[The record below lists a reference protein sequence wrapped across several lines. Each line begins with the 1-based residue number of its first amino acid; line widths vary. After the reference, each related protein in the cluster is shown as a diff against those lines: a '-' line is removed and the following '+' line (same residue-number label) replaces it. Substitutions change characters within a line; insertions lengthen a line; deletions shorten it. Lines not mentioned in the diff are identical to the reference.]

1 MRVTF
6 IKLIKKNKEEKVM
19 MKHLR
24 NKPRQSLEMINMDF
38 KDVLENLKR
47 KFLNERNQSIIK
59 KNQLVLIAISLMLVT
74 AGYLN
79 YTNNMKEASLGDAKL
94 VSSEIVEEN
103 VKENKNEVEKEIEN
117 EKEKEKENDNINDKS
132 NDKSNDKVSENKNI
146 IETSKSVND
155 DYFAKTK
162 LEREKMYSQMIETYQ
177 KILENDKID
186 KEQRDISSKEI
197 KNINDRKNA
206 ILTIENLLEGKNF
219 MNSLILINDNNID
232 IVIKSKENLTKEQV
246 AQIQNIVS
254 RELSAKIEDIH
265 ISTHP

>member
-24 NKPRQSLEMINMDF
+24 NKPKQSLEMINMDF
-38 KDVLENLKR
+38 KEVLENLKR
-47 KFLNERNQSIIK
+47 KFFNERNQSIIK

-79 YTNNMKEASLGDAKL
+79 YTNNIKEATLGDAKL

-103 VKENKNEVEKEIEN
+103 VKENKNEAEKETEN
-117 EKEKEKENDNINDKS
+117 EKEKEKENDNID
-132 NDKSNDKVSENKNI
+132 DKSNDKVSENKNI

-232 IVIKSKENLTKEQV
+232 IVIKSKDNLTKEQV

-265 ISTHP
+265 ISTHL

>member
-24 NKPRQSLEMINMDF
+24 NKPKQSLEMINMDF
-38 KDVLENLKR
+38 KEVLENLKR
-47 KFLNERNQSIIK
+47 KFFNERNQSIIK

-79 YTNNMKEASLGDAKL
+79 YTNNIKEATLGDAKL

-103 VKENKNEVEKEIEN
+103 VKENKNETEKETEN
-117 EKEKEKENDNINDKS
+117 EKEKEKENDNINDESDNKG
-132 NDKSNDKVSENKNI
+132 NDDKNI
-146 IETSKSVND
+146 IETSKTVKD

-162 LEREKMYSQMIETYQ
+162 LERDKMYSQMIETYQ
-177 KILENDKID
+177 KILENEKID

-232 IVIKSKENLTKEQV
+232 IVIKSKDNLTKEQV

>member
-103 VKENKNEVEKEIEN
+103 VKENKNEAEKETEN
-117 EKEKEKENDNINDKS
+117 EKEKEKENDNID
-132 NDKSNDKVSENKNI
+132 DKSNDKVSENKNI

-162 LEREKMYSQMIETYQ
+162 LERDKMYSQMIETYQ
-177 KILENDKID
+177 KILENEKID

>member
-24 NKPRQSLEMINMDF
+24 NKPKQSLEMINMDF
-38 KDVLENLKR
+38 KEVLENLKR
-47 KFLNERNQSIIK
+47 KFFNERNQSIIK

-79 YTNNMKEASLGDAKL
+79 YTNNIKEATLGDAKL

-103 VKENKNEVEKEIEN
+103 VKENKNETEKETEN
-117 EKEKEKENDNINDKS
+117 EKEKEKENDNINDESDNKG
-132 NDKSNDKVSENKNI
+132 NDDKNI
-146 IETSKSVND
+146 IETSKTVKD

-162 LEREKMYSQMIETYQ
+162 LERDKMYSQMIETYQ
-177 KILENDKID
+177 KILENEKID

-206 ILTIENLLEGKNF
+206 ILTTENLLEGKNF

-232 IVIKSKENLTKEQV
+232 IVIKSKDNLTKEQV

>member
-47 KFLNERNQSIIK
+47 KFFNERNQSIIK

-103 VKENKNEVEKEIEN
+103 VKENKNEAEKETEN
-117 EKEKEKENDNINDKS
+117 EKEKEKENDNID
-132 NDKSNDKVSENKNI
+132 DKSNDKVSENKNI